1 MGVDMDPMW
10 LYGTN
15 TRPCGGHIPML
26 SGWWPNDRFSSAH
39 HM

>member
-10 LYGTN
+10 LCGTN

-26 SGWWPNDRFSSAH
+26 SG
-39 HM
+39 